1 MAKTPNIDSGR
12 GNEDATM
19 SRRVRVSRFWH
30 LLGFAIVVAVA
41 EWLCSSVM
49 AFATESGRLIEK
61 DGQYVYVESMDPA
74 TRLLL
79 ERAVK
84 QGTITQEEYN
94 RVVEE
99 SEKRAYLLQPTF
111 KAWYDRG
118 FNFSMNDNAFL
129 LKIRGFLQMR
139 YTERFRND
147 AWRDP
152 GDAKNYPE
160 LLGVFG
166 DYRANRSNNDL
177 STFNLRR
184 ARLMFMGHLFTP
196 DLKYFI
202 QLGGETAENSQNP
215 GSVQLL
221 DAAVHSTHLPLFN
234 VMAGQYKVF
243 FNRSQINNATS
254 MQFAER
260 SGVQDAFTANGLNR
274 RDIGITIMN
283 DEEIYPVIYYFG
295 IFNGTGP
302 GFNRQGMFASEAPTP
317 GCPGGQT
324 GGGPPQCPATE
335 RNINANL
342 RTLSNQLMYVA
353 RLNWN
358 ILGRSGYGEGD
369 MAYSETP
376 QMAIGGGYAYNPAI
390 NTSTDNAFVGIDLA
404 NLNIRRQLAT
414 FGNGRQLGWGI
425 VDYSTYG
432 FDGVFKYRGFS
443 LQGEWYW
450 KNIDRHQKTAPCL
463 QTNAAGT
470 VCTAFAPSLLG
481 NAQGWYVESG
491 YFVIPRKLQ
500 AAARYSWWDP
510 DTGTSGDLIKQV
522 DFALSYYIYGNY
534 DHQFQIQYTN
544 LFMGTGG
551 FAIGRSAPL
560 PNLPT
565 VAINSSGTVPLD
577 ANQRN
582 LIENAIRVQY
592 SIFF

>member
-1 MAKTPNIDSGR
+1 MTKTQNIDIGR
-12 GNEDATM
+12 GIEHAKM
-19 SRRVRVSRFWH
+19 PRRFRVSWLWH
-30 LLGFAIVVAVA
+30 LLGLAIMIVVA
-41 EWLCSSVM
+41 EWLCSSFI

-61 DGQYVYVESMDPA
+61 DGQYVFVETMDPA

-79 ERAVK
+79 ERALK
-84 QGTITQEEYN
+84 QGTITQDEYN

-118 FNFSMNDNAFL
+118 FSFSMNDNAFL

-139 YTERFRND
+139 YTQRFRND
-147 AWRDP
+147 AWRNP

-166 DYRANRSNNDL
+166 DYRAQRSTNDA
-177 STFNLRR
+177 STFTMRR
-184 ARLMFMGHLFTP
+184 VRLLLMGHLFTP
-196 DLKYFI
+196 DLKYFV
-202 QLGGETAENSQNP
+202 QFAAETAENAQNP

-221 DAAVHSTHLPLFN
+221 DGAVHSTHLPLLN
-234 VMAGQYKVF
+234 IMAGQYKVF
-243 FNRSQINNATS
+243 FNRSEINNATS
-254 MQFAER
+254 MQFVER
-260 SGVQDAFTANGLNR
+260 SGVMDAFTASGLNR

-283 DEEIYPVIYYFG
+283 DEEIYPINYYVG
-295 IFNGTGP
+295 VFNGLGP
-302 GFNRQGMFASEAPTP
+302 GFNRFGTFESEAPTQD
-317 GCPGGQT
+317 CPGGQT

-342 RTLSNQLMYVA
+342 RDNFNQLMYVA
-353 RLNWN
+353 RLNVN
-358 ILGRSGYGEGD
+358 ILGRAGYGEGD

-376 QMAIGGGYAYNPAI
+376 QLAVGGGYAYNPQI
-390 NTSTDNAFVGIDLA
+390 NTRTDNAFVGIDLA
-404 NLNIRRQLAT
+404 NLNVRRQLAT
-414 FGNGRQLGWGI
+414 FGNGRQLGWGNL
-425 VDYSTYG
+425 DYNTYG

-450 KNIDRHQKTAPCL
+450 KNITRHDKAPCV

-470 VCTAFAPSLLG
+470 VCTAFAPGLLG
-481 NAQGWYVESG
+481 NAQGWYVQSG
-491 YFVIPRKLQ
+491 YFIIPRQLQ

-510 DTGTSGDLIKQV
+510 DTGATGDLIKQV
-522 DFALSYYIYGNY
+522 DFALSYYLTGTY
-534 DHQFQIQYTN
+534 DHQIQIQYTN

-565 VAINSSGTVPLD
+565 IAINSSGTVPLD
-577 ANQRN
+577 AVQKN